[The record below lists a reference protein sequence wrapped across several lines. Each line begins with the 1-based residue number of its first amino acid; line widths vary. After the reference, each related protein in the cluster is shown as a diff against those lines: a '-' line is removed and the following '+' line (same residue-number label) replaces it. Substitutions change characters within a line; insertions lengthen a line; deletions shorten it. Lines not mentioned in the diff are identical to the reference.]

1 MNERKRKMGKLF
13 VIDGTDGSGKQ
24 TQFDKLKE
32 RLSKDGVEYK
42 TVSFPNYDSPSSSL
56 VKMYLSGEFGTNAQ
70 EISPYIAST
79 FYAADRYATFQT
91 GYKEYYENGGII
103 LADRYT
109 TANMVHQAGKIK
121 DKEERD
127 KFLKWLWDFEFK
139 LYGLPI
145 PTEVFFLNMPTE
157 KALEL
162 MKDRK
167 NEFDENAKKDIHER
181 NETHMRD
188 AYKAACDVAKDYNWF
203 EIKCMKDNELR
214 TIDDIHEE
222 IYNEVKKH
230 I

>member
-1 MNERKRKMGKLF
+1 MGKLF

-32 RLSKDGVEYK
+32 RLNKDGVEYK

-91 GYKEYYENGGII
+91 GYKKYYEDGGII

-167 NEFDENAKKDIHER
+167 NKFDENAKKDIHES
-181 NETHMRD
+181 NEKHMRD
-188 AYKAACDVAKDYNWF
+188 AYEAACDVAKEYNWF
-203 EIKCMKDNELR
+203 EIKCMRDNELR

-222 IYNEVKKH
+222 IYEKVKKH

>member
-1 MNERKRKMGKLF
+1 MGKLF

-91 GYKEYYENGGII
+91 GYKKYYEDGGII

-167 NEFDENAKKDIHER
+167 NKFDENAKKDIHES

-203 EIKCMKDNELR
+203 EIKCMKDNKLR

>member
-1 MNERKRKMGKLF
+1 MGKLF

-24 TQFDKLKE
+24 TQFQKLQE
-32 RLSKDGVEYK
+32 RLTKDNIEYK
-42 TVSFPNYDSPSSSL
+42 VVSFPNYDSPSSSL
-56 VKMYLSGEFGTNAQ
+56 VKMYLAGDFGKDAQ
-70 EISPYIAST
+70 KISPYIAST

-127 KFLKWLWDFEFK
+127 KFLKWLWDFEFN

-167 NEFDENAKKDIHER
+167 NKFDENAKKDIHER

>member
-1 MNERKRKMGKLF
+1 MGKLF

-24 TQFDKLKE
+24 TQFEKLKE
-32 RLSKDGVEYK
+32 RLNKDGVEYK

-56 VKMYLSGEFGTNAQ
+56 VKMYLSGEFGTDAQ
-70 EISPYIAST
+70 KISPYIAST
-79 FYAADRYATFQT
+79 FYAADRYATFET
-91 GYKEYYENGGII
+91 GYKKYYEDGGII

-109 TANMVHQAGKIK
+109 TASMVHQAGKIK
-121 DKEERD
+121 NKEERD

-145 PTEVFFLNMPTE
+145 PAEVFFLNMPTE

-167 NEFDENAKKDIHER
+167 NKFDENAKKDIHER
-181 NETHMRD
+181 NEIHMRD
-188 AYKAACDVAKDYNWF
+188 AYNAACEVAKEYNWY
-203 EIKCMKDNELR
+203 EIKCMKNDKLR
-214 TIDDIHEE
+214 TIEDIHEE
-222 IYNEVKKH
+222 IYEEVKKH